1 MSLWKTNEVDYAGMG
16 FRCGIEI
23 HQQLDTKQ
31 KLFCRCPVGLV
42 DAPPDARVL
51 RHMRPTLSEMGE
63 YDPTA
68 LMEKKTRKEI
78 IYEILNNRVCT
89 YELDDSPPFPINQ
102 QAVEI
107 GIRLALLF
115 QCSIVD
121 EAHISR
127 KQYLDGSI
135 PTGFQRTTV
144 IGTNGWIPYKNRKI
158 TIPQVNI
165 EEDSCREIDN
175 IGHNI
180 VFRTDRL
187 SIPLAEIITGAE
199 LYSPQEAFEVT
210 WLLAETNR
218 ISGLVR
224 RGIGA
229 ARQDV
234 NVSITGGSR
243 VEIKGV
249 DKIGHIPALTHYEA
263 LRQKALLN
271 LRDEIVERG
280 ISDRNFAYSTTDVT
294 INLTR
299 TPGFI
304 GNQAVEQGG
313 AVGAIAVKGFRGLM
327 ERSVS
332 PERIFADEI
341 AGRVRVIA
349 CLDKM
354 PNIAHCMNRMSLGI
368 PDKEWE
374 DIRRSLGAEDG
385 DAAVITWGPQQDVNT
400 ALEEIAIRCRETIH
414 GVPPETRTKPPNK
427 RYTDFER
434 LLPGPDRMYPDTD
447 HPPIEID
454 IERLESLREIVPELP
469 WDRRATM
476 REMDL
481 PEHLIDHL
489 VTNPRYRIFLR
500 MAGISGSPKWAAQV
514 IVEYFTCLHR
524 RDYSTINLSDGRL
537 LILAQL
543 FGDGA
548 FHRESTL
555 DILKII
561 CQKDYD
567 PQKAIDE
574 AVPAVGEEE
583 IDSILSDIIV
593 IRNQPSDPQ
602 KRQRFLMGKAMQ
614 RLRGAIPGKLI
625 REKLS
630 ALQS

>member
-1 MSLWKTNEVDYAGMG
+1 MSLWKTNDIDYAGIG

-31 KLFCRCPVGLV
+31 KLFCHCPVGLV
-42 DAPPDARVL
+42 DDPPDARVL

-115 QCSIVD
+115 QCNIVD

-144 IGTNGWIPYKNRKI
+144 IGTDGWIPYKYRRIK
-158 TIPQVNI
+158 IPQVNI
-165 EEDSCREIDN
+165 EEDSCREVDN
-175 IGHNI
+175 VGHNVI
-180 VFRTDRL
+180 FRTDRL
-187 SIPLAEIITGAE
+187 SIPLVEVITDAE

-234 NVSITGGSR
+234 NVSIAGGSR

-249 DKIGHIPALTHYEA
+249 DKISHIPALTHFEA

-271 LRDEIVERG
+271 LRDEIKERG
-280 ISDRNFAYSTTDVT
+280 ISDSNYAYSTTDAT
-294 INLTR
+294 ANLAR
-299 TPGFI
+299 SPEFV

-313 AVGAIAVKGFRGLM
+313 VVSAIVIKGFRGLM
-327 ERSVS
+327 EKYIF

-354 PNIAHCMNRMSLGI
+354 PNIAHRMNRMSLGI

-374 DIRRSLGAEDG
+374 DIRRSLDAEDG
-385 DAAVITWGPQQDVNT
+385 DATIITWGPRQDVNT
-400 ALEEIAIRCRETIH
+400 ALEEIAIRCREAIH
-414 GVPPETRTKPPNK
+414 GVPPETRNMALNE
-427 RYTDFER
+427 RYSDFER

-454 IERLESLREIVPELP
+454 IERVESLREIVPDLP
-469 WDRRATM
+469 WDRRVTM
-476 REMDL
+476 KEMGL
-481 PEHLIDHL
+481 PDYLIDHL

-500 MAGISGSPKWAAQV
+500 MAGISGNPKWAAQV
-514 IVEYFTCLHR
+514 IVEYFTYLHR
-524 RDYSTINLSDGRL
+524 RDFGAINLSDDRL

-543 FGDGA
+543 FGDGI

-555 DILKII
+555 DILKAI
-561 CQKDYD
+561 CVKDYD
-567 PQKAIDE
+567 PQEAIDE
-574 AVPAVGEEE
+574 IVPAVSEEQL
-583 IDSILSDIIV
+583 DSILSEIIT
-593 IRNQPSDPQ
+593 IENQLRDPE
-602 KRQRFLMGKAMQ
+602 KRERFLMGEAMR

-630 ALQS
+630 ALQD